1 VFERAHHQ
9 RISAVLRCL
18 DGPRLL
24 KNHCLLGGGTA
35 IVLARDEYREAIHI
49 ELCCNSAEVYREIR
63 RAVDAQDP
71 GWLFREPVQ
80 MLREPNF
87 HRHGIRLAVLLDGTP
102 VKIEI
107 LLENRIPFAA
117 CLPEAAIEGV
127 WSLAEED
134 LVATRLMAN
143 TDRYGDDSFMSRD
156 IIDLAMLATD
166 GILSPAGVTKA
177 RKVYQNGIDTAFVR
191 AKAMLLE
198 SDGRVATC
206 MRELKMKMP
215 PHELAR
221 RIERLE
227 FIDALRW
234 WV

>member
-1 VFERAHHQ
+1 
-9 RISAVLRCL
+9 
-18 DGPRLL
+18 
-24 KNHCLLGGGTA
+24 
-35 IVLARDEYREAIHI
+35 
-49 ELCCNSAEVYREIR
+49 
-63 RAVDAQDP
+63 
-71 GWLFREPVQ
+71 
-80 MLREPNF
+80 
-87 HRHGIRLAVLLDGTP
+87 
-102 VKIEI
+102 
-107 LLENRIPFAA
+107 
-117 CLPEAAIEGV
+117 
-127 WSLAEED
+127 
-134 LVATRLMAN
+134 
-143 TDRYGDDSFMSRD
+143 MSRD

-191 AKAMLLE
+191 AKAILLE